1 MMSAANFSRNLAFCV
16 IFWGGNRMQNHMAGR
31 DWLMGLCSCAFAR
44 NQIELWTSPD
54 DPPYTL
60 KHEEFS
66 AGCLA
71 SCGVGAEW
79 MQQLWFGS
87 QNVKIRCQRFDCCC
101 VLLWKLHGRKMIQQ
115 KSHQICEC
123 NSSLA
128 VLHSWMIRQI
138 VQKRNMDKSFQR
150 FQKKICHRFSQTHS
164 TVGKQERSGKL
175 VEARAECRFQTMVC
189 VQRLWYNKKLQE
201 WLGKSSSL
209 APPPLRKPT
218 V

>member
-1 MMSAANFSRNLAFCV
+1 MVCMLDICLHIFKWSYILYMMPHDVSRESQSKLAFCV
-16 IFWGGNRMQNHMAGR
+16 IFLGGNRMQNHMAT
-31 DWLMGLCSCAFAR
+31 WLEEIGLWVCVCAFER

-101 VLLWKLHGRKMIQQ
+101 LLLWKLHGSKMIQQ

-123 NSSLA
+123 N
-128 VLHSWMIRQI
+128 IRGLDS
-138 VQKRNMDKSFQR
+138 K
-150 FQKKICHRFSQTHS
+150 C
-164 TVGKQERSGKL
+164 
-175 VEARAECRFQTMVC
+175 
-189 VQRLWYNKKLQE
+189 
-201 WLGKSSSL
+201 
-209 APPPLRKPT
+209 
-218 V
+218 